1 MLRQKLAE
9 CEELMIKGTEKA
21 LLMATMEE
29 SMEHLARQ
37 LRTEQDARRVAELA
51 IENERKLRRQIEDK
65 VDIEVRLRQ
74 EIENR
79 VRDANEVAKQA
90 ETLAWKARRAQE
102 LDEIEQTNKKLRAND
117 PERNARLEVELAQ
130 TKRLLNEERARAR
143 AERAVAETDQK
154 AAEDRP
160 RLDED
165 SEKTRFE
172 RRVKEEVLLAMAKHE
187 REMTIAL
194 SKAAED
200 KVNALEQA
208 AVQKRQTISQ
218 LEEFHKSELRRV
230 EERAEK
236 AIEAARTEMRP
247 QRAEFE
253 ALVQQRLDDHKKFV
267 DERKQALVLAGEE
280 YETNLD
286 RIRQSH
292 EAEVKGLREAAENL
306 MTTLKWEAE
315 GEEGTRARMIED
327 IGRQL
332 RDTKEILDREARL
345 REQAEA
351 RSEADLAARR
361 DAEKNSRAAELRAR
375 DAEDRAY
382 EAQRYVQAAER
393 RTKQQYLE
401 IERVRRAGE
410 KRREIHLLEPGE
422 MPRPNTADVAVDA
435 LEADLGLVIDDDR
448 EKALADARLAVHD
461 VTAPYR
467 AAVANLEEY
476 LAGVN
481 ETDNRVNPRKK
492 LDMEKAAE
500 ECRRGLLAASETCAK
515 LLADLEE
522 TQLGALE
529 RTRGEREGLFSERER
544 RRREEARAEAARAA
558 KEKEEEEERA
568 LTANEEK
575 EREARRARIAKLQ
588 AKNASSSGD
597 GPGDGSGSGSDSE
610 SDSSDASSSSSGSSD
625 SDSDGDKENATRKK
639 GGKDPARMAS
649 PVVESKGRWH
659 AGAVVQEPPAPRV
672 KLFQFSALERHKQ

>member
-1 MLRQKLAE
+1 M
-9 CEELMIKGTEKA
+9 
-21 LLMATMEE
+21 
-29 SMEHLARQ
+29 
-37 LRTEQDARRVAELA
+37 
-51 IENERKLRRQIEDK
+51 
-65 VDIEVRLRQ
+65 
-74 EIENR
+74 
-79 VRDANEVAKQA
+79 
-90 ETLAWKARRAQE
+90 
-102 LDEIEQTNKKLRAND
+102 
-117 PERNARLEVELAQ
+117 
-130 TKRLLNEERARAR
+130 
-143 AERAVAETDQK
+143 
-154 AAEDRP
+154 EDRP

-267 DERKQALVLAGEE
+267 DERKQALALAEEE

-306 MTTLKWEAE
+306 MATLKWEAE

-351 RSEADLAARR
+351 RSEADLEARR
-361 DAEKNSRAAELRAR
+361 DAEKNARAAELRAR

-435 LEADLGLVIDDDR
+435 LEADLGLVIDDER

-461 VTAPYR
+461 ATAPYR
-467 AAVANLEEY
+467 AAVADLEEY

-500 ECRRGLLAASETCAK
+500 ECRRRLLAASETCAK

-522 TQLGALE
+522 TQSGALE

-544 RRREEARAEAARAA
+544 RRREERGRRQRGRKRRRRRRKSGRVSRPRRRRGRRGARGSRSSRRRTRRNLGTDRGTDRVPAP
-558 KEKEEEEERA
+558 
-568 LTANEEK
+568 TPSQT
-575 EREARRARIAKLQ
+575 RET
-588 AKNASSSGD
+588 
-597 GPGDGSGSGSDSE
+597 
-610 SDSSDASSSSSGSSD
+610 ASSSSSGSSD
-625 SDSDGDKENATRKK
+625 SDGDGDKENAAGKK

-672 KLFQFSALERHKQ
+672 KMFEFSALERHKQ